1 MYYKFGRTI
10 KRKDIKKFTIKKI
23 SERLLKKEKGC
34 REKKELKKDLNS

>member
-23 SERLLKKEKGC
+23 FKRKVEILRKEEGC
-34 REKKELKKDLNS
+34 